1 MKVQQNQSAT
11 VLSIDPQESMS
22 ACIPEIQ
29 DGQARASDT
38 SKDHSQRIQELNEAI
53 EYQHQMG
60 MTEQRARL
68 LTASHIAA
76 LDKEHTQTI
85 LKAIAS
91 MEGKTLSEVFE
102 QFGLTSSD

>member
-1 MKVQQNQSAT
+1 LK
-11 VLSIDPQESMS
+11 
-22 ACIPEIQ
+22 
-29 DGQARASDT
+29 
-38 SKDHSQRIQELNEAI
+38 EAI
-53 EYQHQMG
+53 EYQHKMG

-76 LDKEHTQTI
+76 LDKYNTCKEHTQSV

-102 QFGLTSSD
+102 QFGLSSSD